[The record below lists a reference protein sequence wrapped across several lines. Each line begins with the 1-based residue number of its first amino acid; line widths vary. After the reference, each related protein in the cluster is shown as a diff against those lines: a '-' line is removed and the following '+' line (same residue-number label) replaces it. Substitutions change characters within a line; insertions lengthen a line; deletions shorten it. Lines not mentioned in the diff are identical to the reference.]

1 MSSLAELK
9 TKWFLDFSS
18 GGFPPPVRHPVSQIQ
33 PSTDGNLV
41 EPLIDGKNMMADFHD
56 RLNNMITSADPTQHE
71 LWISSWRLDPVKLL
85 GATNPAKDAIAKIL
99 EVATA
104 GVKVYYLGSNHAL
117 NPCDP
122 EGFARELIQKGGY
135 GAADTRFPQFGSHHQ
150 KFNIFHGPGND
161 WVAVLGSADLS
172 FTRWDDQEHKP
183 NNPDR
188 PPESRGPTH
197 DVAVRVTGRA
207 VYDIALTFTE
217 RWNDTFNR
225 NHTAP
230 EITTTIPTNFLSTP
244 ITPTGTHSVQVLRTY
259 PVGLDR
265 GHSWSFPPLSSY
277 GEFTIWAAY
286 HNAIK
291 KATQYIYIEDQYFY
305 SFNVPSAI
313 KAPPSKLRQSD
324 LVYQLG
330 KALERGVDV
339 VVLVP
344 SRSEDWFAWMQLHQR
359 GEAAHYLRVISDD
372 SPGHFVICSLRVED
386 KDPVVHSKLMIVD
399 DEFVLIGSA
408 NICQRSM
415 SHDSE
420 IHLAIVDSDNT
431 FAKQLRLD
439 LWQEHMELT
448 HLGMIIDPSGG
459 VAAFQDNAK
468 NELGRL
474 RIYPTEDPGFAPL
487 FHEVIMNHIID
498 PYHGPFR

>member
-1 MSSLAELK
+1 ME
-9 TKWFLDFSS
+9 
-18 GGFPPPVRHPVSQIQ
+18 
-33 PSTDGNLV
+33 
-41 EPLIDGKNMMADFHD
+41 DFHV
-56 RLNNMITSADPTQHE
+56 RLSNMITSADPTQHE

-99 EVATA
+99 EAATA
-104 GVKVYYLGSNHAL
+104 GVKVYYLGSNHAF

-122 EGFARELIQKGGY
+122 EGFAKELIQKGGY
-135 GAADTRFPQFGSHHQ
+135 GAADTRFPLFGSHHQ
-150 KFNIFHGPGND
+150 KFNIFRGPGND
-161 WVAVLGSADLS
+161 WVAVLSSADLS

-183 NNPDR
+183 TNADR

-197 DVAVRVTGRA
+197 DVSVRITGPA

-225 NHTAP
+225 NRTTP

-244 ITPTGTHSVQVLRTY
+244 INPTGTHSVQVLRTY
-259 PVGLDR
+259 PAGIDR
-265 GHSWSFPPLSSY
+265 GYSWSVNDSVQS
-277 GEFTIWAAY
+277 GEFTVWAAY

-305 SFNVPSAI
+305 TFNMPYAV
-313 KAPPSKLRQSD
+313 KAPPGSLLLESD
-324 LVYQLG
+324 LIYQLG
-330 KALERGVDV
+330 KALKRGVDV

-344 SRSEDWFAWMQLHQR
+344 SRSEDWFAWMQKRQR
-359 GEAAHYLRVISDD
+359 GEAAYYLRTISDE
-372 SPGHFVICSLRVED
+372 SPGHFVICYLRVEH

-399 DEFVLIGSA
+399 DELVLIGSS

-420 IHLAIVDSDNT
+420 IHLAILDSDNQ

-439 LWQEHMELT
+439 LWKEHMELT
-448 HLGMIIDPSGG
+448 HLGSIIDPSGG
-459 VAAFQDNAK
+459 VTAFQDNAEE
-468 NELGRL
+468 ELGRL
-474 RIYPTEDPGFAPL
+474 RIYPTNDPPGYGL
-487 FHEVIMNHIID
+487 IDKIVMNHIID
-498 PYHGPFR
+498 PYQGPSREE